1 MFNAGVTHLL
11 FELIKSQALALK
23 YHFQDA
29 HLIRISPIL
38 FLICQISVSQLAAY
52 IFNNNIYKISF
63 ETLGDFTP
71 KSKLKQVNFCSIYM
85 YISLEA
91 FFLNGPLLIKSSY
104 TNDSTKV

>member
-23 YHFQDA
+23 HHFQDA
-29 HLIRISPIL
+29 HLTRISPIL
-38 FLICQISVSQLAAY
+38 FICQISVSQLAAY

-63 ETLGDFTP
+63 ETLGDFPP
-71 KSKLKQVNFCSIYM
+71 KSKLKQVHFCSIYM

-104 TNDSTKV
+104 TNDSTKI